1 MMVFFHLNLILG
13 SWQKVN
19 TEPVCFGAKNNNYGA
34 FNITKNGVLK
44 TMKLVRKSGSVK
56 CNRNEP
62 ASYWGCTFKP
72 YYGNYGLMTIITN
85 AKKEA
90 ILPPAGDLIA
100 HGDCN
105 KNPHFYSLDGATHT
119 SPELVYRDLPNKV
132 SVSRS
137 QEMQIWYGQDWIN
150 CSEGNNNYR
159 RTCVDVYAWYD

>member
-1 MMVFFHLNLILG
+1 
-13 SWQKVN
+13 
-19 TEPVCFGAKNNNYGA
+19 
-34 FNITKNGVLK
+34 
-44 TMKLVRKSGSVK
+44 
-56 CNRNEP
+56 
-62 ASYWGCTFKP
+62 
-72 YYGNYGLMTIITN
+72 MTIITN

-90 ILPPAGDLIA
+90 ILPPAGNLIA

-137 QEMQIWYGQDWIN
+137 QEMQIWFGQDWIN
-150 CSEGNNNYR
+150 CYESNSNNR